1 MFIKPF
7 FIVSLLILLSGCQED
22 LFPESETLQAG
33 PGQAGETLDIDRLN
47 LSLNSG
53 DKIDLN
59 DRLVQHDAV
68 VLYFTMWCVVCDGHT
83 SEIKSQLQPN
93 YPNVD
98 FLLVDYISST
108 QGYSRS
114 NQQSTGFTSFDVIA
128 DTNDQLENALSGTMG
143 SIVVINKNRSI
154 LMNEYFNN
162 SAKLIQVL
170 DNL

>member
-1 MFIKPF
+1 MFIKPL
-7 FIVSLLILLSGCQED
+7 FIFSILILLSGCQED
-22 LFPESETLQAG
+22 LFPQSEEPQAG
-33 PGQAGETLDIDRLN
+33 PGQAGETLDIDSLN

-53 DKIDLN
+53 DAIDLN

-83 SEIKSQLQPN
+83 SEIKSQLEPN

-108 QGYSRS
+108 QSYSRS
-114 NQQSTGFTSFDVIA
+114 SQQSTGFTSFDVIA
-128 DTNDQLENALSGTMG
+128 DTNNQLESALSGTMG